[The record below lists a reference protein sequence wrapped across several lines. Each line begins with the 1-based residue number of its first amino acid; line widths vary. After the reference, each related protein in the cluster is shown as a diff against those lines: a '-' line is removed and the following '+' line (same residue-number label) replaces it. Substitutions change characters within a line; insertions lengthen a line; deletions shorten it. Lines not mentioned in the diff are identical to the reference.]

1 MGSGISKLN
10 HNIYIPEELEND
22 NILKPLIDKIFNK
35 KININAVYVLIRNHR
50 FSMHNKIRII
60 LVRYLT
66 LHTDIPPN
74 FFIRIASILDF
85 VNIQIEHEYQVRARS
100 HYYPEEVVEPP
111 PPRYTEG

>member
-66 LHTDIPPN
+66 LHSDIPPN

-85 VNIQIEHEYQVRARS
+85 VNNQIDYEYQQQART
-100 HYYPEEVVEPP
+100 HYYPIQQIDPP